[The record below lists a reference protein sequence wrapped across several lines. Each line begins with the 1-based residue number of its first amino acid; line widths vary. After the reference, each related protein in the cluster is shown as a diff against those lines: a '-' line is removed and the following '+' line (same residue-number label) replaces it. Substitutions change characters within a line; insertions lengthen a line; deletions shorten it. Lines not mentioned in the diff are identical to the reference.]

1 MPKTPESGGIP
12 LPHSWP
18 PFTRSTWDARVA
30 SLLSSLGR
38 MGHENEAYKEVK
50 PVLFLTEELLKA
62 KPVTESENGEETP
75 TTRLLHTFGQRKAFL
90 TKSMDLHRH
99 TIGGGRSG
107 RRGRAECVAFLRYA
121 LEMLEEQ
128 RDEVIQSMP
137 ADEETGLV
145 LGGELGEGD
154 VLSDSDEEEE
164 SSEEEEEEEEEEE
177 AEPEPEPPKPSP
189 KSASKPKPS
198 RATAATQK
206 TTPSTSKKNLA
217 RIVIKNEKDFF
228 DQHNDLCEVCN
239 CPGELLCCS
248 TCNLVFH
255 TTCVRPKLTKE
266 PDDDWRCAYCLAEV
280 EGGKKESR
288 ERRKAAQVSIS
299 YFAR

>member
-1 MPKTPESGGIP
+1 
-12 LPHSWP
+12 
-18 PFTRSTWDARVA
+18 
-30 SLLSSLGR
+30 
-38 MGHENEAYKEVK
+38 MGHENEGYKEVK

-62 KPVTESENGEETP
+62 KPVSKSEDGEEIP

-121 LEMLEEQ
+121 LEILEEQ

-145 LGGELGEGD
+145 LVGELGEGD
-154 VLSDSDEEEE
+154 VLSDSEEEEE

-177 AEPEPEPPKPSP
+177 VEEEEEPEPEPAKPSP
-189 KSASKPKPS
+189 KSVGRPKTS
-198 RATAATQK
+198 RTAAATQK
-206 TTPSTSKKNLA
+206 TTPSTSKKNVA

-239 CPGELLCCS
+239 CPGELLCCA

-255 TTCVRPKLTKE
+255 TGCARPKLTKE
-266 PDDDWRCAYCLAEV
+266 PDDDWRCAYCLAEL

-288 ERRKAAQVSIS
+288 ERKKAIQVSIS
-299 YFAR
+299 TVYAWCILFFRLNSYYHSRRVERWRRHERN